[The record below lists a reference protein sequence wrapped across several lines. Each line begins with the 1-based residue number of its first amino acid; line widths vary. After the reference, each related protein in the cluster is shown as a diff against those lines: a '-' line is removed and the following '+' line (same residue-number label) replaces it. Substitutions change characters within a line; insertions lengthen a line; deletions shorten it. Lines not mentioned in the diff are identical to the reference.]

1 MNQTIGKEFLILKE
15 LNSGATSNIYLVK
28 SIKSEEIY
36 AAKVYKK
43 ESERKYFYKEIES
56 LKRLYNAPGI
66 AHLVTYGENSII
78 KEGIP
83 EDEIQQYIILD
94 YLSNKDL
101 FFFVKNFNGIN
112 ENKIKS
118 LFHKILKPVEQCH
131 SNGIYHRDIKLE
143 NILLDNE
150 NNPILCD
157 FGFAGFIEE
166 VDDSGYLNE
175 FLGTNHYA
183 SPEILRQ
190 IPYNGIKSDIF
201 SLGVMLFCLIFRSF
215 PFSSATK
222 SNSLYKLIF
231 RKKYKEYW
239 EEIGKKIGINK
250 VESVS
255 EECKILIF
263 KMLAYNPNER
273 PSIDEI
279 YRDEWMKV
287 NNYCKNERKYFF

>member
-1 MNQTIGKEFLILKE
+1 MKIIQFYAILA
-15 LNSGATSNIYLVK
+15 L
-28 SIKSEEIY
+28 
-36 AAKVYKK
+36 
-43 ESERKYFYKEIES
+43 
-56 LKRLYNAPGI
+56 
-66 AHLVTYGENSII
+66 
-78 KEGIP
+78 
-83 EDEIQQYIILD
+83 
-94 YLSNKDL
+94 
-101 FFFVKNFNGIN
+101 
-112 ENKIKS
+112 
-118 LFHKILKPVEQCH
+118 
-131 SNGIYHRDIKLE
+131 
-143 NILLDNE
+143 
-150 NNPILCD
+150 
-157 FGFAGFIEE
+157 AGFIEE

-287 NNYCKNERKYFF
+287 NN